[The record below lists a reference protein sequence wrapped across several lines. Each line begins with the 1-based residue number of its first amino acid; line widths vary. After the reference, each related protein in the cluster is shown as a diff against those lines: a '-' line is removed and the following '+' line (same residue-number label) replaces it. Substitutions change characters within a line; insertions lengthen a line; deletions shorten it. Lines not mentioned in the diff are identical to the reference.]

1 MWKSVLLAAGLMLS
15 AVVHAAE
22 VQQARKF
29 PRIGLLGSRTF
40 EAARSRERPFIEALR
55 ELGWIEGQNIY
66 IERRY
71 TGHSDST
78 LSGAAAE
85 LVRLKV
91 NVIVVRDSTAIR
103 PAMQATKT
111 IPIVFVVSGDPV
123 QTGYIDT
130 LARPGGNVTGLT
142 NVSPQLAG
150 KRLELL
156 KEAVPGVSRVA
167 VLGPPNLFDRKELAF
182 VAQQLRVELQ
192 SVGLQAADELRPA
205 FEAAKSGRAEALV
218 VLPSPI
224 TNSLSRRIVRF
235 AANDRLPAVYGTNV
249 YVEAGGLMS
258 YGPNL
263 AALSR
268 RAANY
273 VHRILK
279 GANPAELPVEQ
290 PMKFELLINLKA
302 AKEIGL
308 TMPGSLLFRA
318 DRVIR

>member
-1 MWKSVLLAAGLMLS
+1 MLS

-22 VQQARKF
+22 EQQARKF
-29 PRIGLLGSRTF
+29 PRIGLLSS
-40 EAARSRERPFIEALR
+40 EAGRPRERPFIEALR
-55 ELGWIEGQNIY
+55 ELGWTEGQNIY

-71 TGHSDST
+71 TGHGDST

-103 PAMQATKT
+103 PAIQATKT

-123 QTGYIDT
+123 QAGYIDT

-167 VLGPPNLFDRKELAF
+167 VLGPPNPFDRKELAF
-182 VAQQLRVELQ
+182 VAQQLGVQLHSVRLRAAEEL
-192 SVGLQAADELRPA
+192 GPA
-205 FEAAKSGRAEALV
+205 FEAAKSGRAEALI
-218 VLPSPI
+218 VLPSPF
-224 TNSLSRRIVRF
+224 TNSLRFSIVRL
-235 AANDRLPAVYGTNV
+235 AANGRLPAVYGTSV

-279 GANPAELPVEQ
+279 GAKPAELPVEQ
-290 PMKFELLINLKA
+290 PMKFELLINLRA

-318 DRVIR
+318 DKVIR